1 MTVRNSSSEHWEEG
15 EFRAVFLRHYPRI
28 VALLIRLLGDRSRA
42 EEMAN
47 DAFWRLYH
55 QPALQVDGNIGG
67 WLYRTATN
75 LGIDALRA
83 SRRRRQYEEAA
94 GGARDEGKNSSPLA
108 WIIHEVSSQKTKDA
122 LKS

>member
-67 WLYRTATN
+67 RAFLTTTNRRTRAF
-75 LGIDALRA
+75 GA
-83 SRRRRQYEEAA
+83 SRRRRPEKKTPRGEQEE
-94 GGARDEGKNSSPLA
+94 RKKSPP
-108 WIIHEVSSQKTKDA
+108 TK
-122 LKS
+122 

>member
-67 WLYRTATN
+67 GLYPTPTN
-75 LGIDALRA
+75 LRIHSIRA
-83 SRRRRQYEEAA
+83 SRPRPQYETTA
-94 GGARDEGKNSSPLA
+94 GGARDES
-108 WIIHEVSSQKTKDA
+108 
-122 LKS
+122 